1 LEALVLEIGRALRR
15 TRIARGLTL
24 REAAAASGGRFQAT
38 SVAGYERGERSISLE
53 RFCDLC
59 RIYGMAPERLLADIV
74 RAAEGRAEPKIDLEV
89 LEKLGSVEGAL
100 ISGFVREV
108 SALRSERKGDTIVLR
123 AGDLEVLA
131 TASGRKPEELLEM
144 LRPALQRED

>member
-1 LEALVLEIGRALRR
+1 MEPLAQEIGRALRR
-15 TRIARGLTL
+15 TRNARGLTL
-24 REAAAASGGRFQAT
+24 RDVAAASGGAFKAT

-74 RAAEGRAEPKIDLEV
+74 SAAEGRAEPEIDLTV
-89 LEKLGSVEGAL
+89 LETLGSEEGAL
-100 ISGFVREV
+100 ISGFVRQV
-108 SALRSERKGDTIVLR
+108 SALRSARAGDTIVLR

-131 TASGRKPEELLEM
+131 TASGRQPEELLEM
-144 LRPALQRED
+144 LRPALRRRE